1 MPLVLAADAAQALLQ
16 RQGVAWSQLAAMEL
30 HDAFAVQGLQWQALL
45 QRQGADAR
53 LLNRHGG
60 GIARGHPIGA
70 SAAVA
75 LVRVLADLQQLTP
88 AAPGDAGVS
97 GAIGLVAVAGAGG
110 LGSAALVRQAT
121 LRY

>member
-1 MPLVLAADAAQALLQ
+1 LLQ
-16 RQGVAWSQLAAMEL
+16 RKGMNWSQLAAIEL

-45 QRQGADAR
+45 QRQGADAS

-75 LVRVLADLQQLTP
+75 LVRVLADLQQLRTGP
-88 AAPGDAGVS
+88 SAAL
-97 GAIGLVAVAGAGG
+97 GLAAVAGAGG
-110 LGSAALVRQAT
+110 LGSATLVRQAA
-121 LRY
+121 LLY